1 MFFKELFKMFQKG
14 DLLSQAVSDTHEMM
28 DISYELYSNVIA
40 MLVQSEAKYD
50 YEYVIKQD
58 YLLNHF
64 EKSIRRK
71 AYEHISLNDK
81 EDQNLYTAVILLT
94 IVSNIERLG
103 DYCKNICDMA
113 EYKIKMTNNDLN
125 SRIATLAT
133 KIDANY
139 IQTIT
144 SFKETNSGIAK
155 KVIDDHYAIK
165 LEIDA
170 LLVDL
175 INKETA
181 AGENLV
187 IYALTLRFMK
197 SISAHLMNVASSI
210 TNPIDKIGHYVKNG
224 IEKDDE

>member
-1 MFFKELFKMFQKG
+1 MFQKG
-14 DLLSQAVSDTHEMM
+14 DLLSQAVSDAHEMM
-28 DISYELYSNVIA
+28 DISYDLFSNVVK
-40 MLVQSEAKYD
+40 MLLKAETKYD
-50 YEYVIKQD
+50 CEYVIKQD

-71 AYEHISLNDK
+71 AYEHISINDK

-113 EYKIKMTNNDLN
+113 EYKTKMADGTLN
-125 SRIATLAT
+125 SKISALSV

-139 IQTIT
+139 IQTI
-144 SFKETNSGIAK
+144 SAFKDTNPPLAR

-170 LLVDL
+170 LLNDL
-175 INKETA
+175 IGKETA
-181 AGENLV
+181 VGENLV

-197 SISAHLMNVASSI
+197 SISSHLMNVASSI
-210 TNPIDKIGHYVKNG
+210 TNPIDKIGHYIKNG